1 MPQPIQELD
10 PDFYISYNYPIDEK
24 TKKVSSQSEKA
35 LYTFVEYLYD
45 KGFAAS
51 IRPGDPTHL
60 LIFIKLSPY
69 KFIEEAE
76 KDLIKNYEFGVT
88 AKMMSLVQE
97 LESSTKTHKYQETWR
112 VRDSTWTSSIRRSC
126 QYRSCY

>member
-88 AKMMSLVQE
+88 AKDDEFSARIRIIYQYLT
-97 LESSTKTHKYQETWR
+97 STKKLGGCGIVPGQAP
-112 VRDSTWTSSIRRSC
+112 
-126 QYRSCY
+126 